1 MLRPIRPVRYLIR
14 VARLI
19 RLAADSRGATAIEYG
34 LILAILSLGLV
45 GAMNNWSTANN
56 GLWEFVRRNLVI
68 AS

>member
-19 RLAADSRGATAIEYG
+19 RLVADSRGATAIEYG

-45 GAMNNWSTANN
+45 GAMNNWSAANN